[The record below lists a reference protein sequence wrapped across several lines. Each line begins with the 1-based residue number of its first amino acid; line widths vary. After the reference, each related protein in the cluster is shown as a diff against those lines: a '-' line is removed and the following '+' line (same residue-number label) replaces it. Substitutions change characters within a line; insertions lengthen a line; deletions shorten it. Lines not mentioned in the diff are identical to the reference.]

1 DVSKTHVLW
10 MKKTKSASHIVSPLV
25 ADGRMFLIKQGGI
38 TASFLAANGEPVW
51 DRRRVGA
58 DGSYLSAPVFG
69 DGKIYV
75 TSEPGV
81 VSVLESGPEQKVL
94 ANNDFG
100 EPIAATPALVDGQI
114 FVRTRTKLYC
124 ISEEVK

>member
-1 DVSKTHVLW
+1 MPQFQCGMPAT
-10 MKKTKSASHIVSPLV
+10 P
-25 ADGRMFLIKQGGI
+25 
-38 TASFLAANGEPVW
+38 
-51 DRRRVGA
+51 
-58 DGSYLSAPVFG
+58 LSAPVFG